1 MHVRLE
7 REALSVA
14 TFPKYCS
21 MSRAMDV
28 TAQVGGAST
37 SSNDSVRARLRAA
50 RRAIPPAER
59 AQAERKIASRLR
71 ELRLLRCGRK
81 VAVYLAM
88 RGEANLGPLL
98 PHARRIG
105 CRLFVPR
112 IQSIRRRS
120 MAFVPLYGGGPLRR
134 NRYGIAEPTG
144 GDRHAI
150 PVRHLDLILLPL
162 VGFDRAG
169 HRIGM
174 GAGYYDRALQR
185 RRSRERAWRR
195 PILVGVAY
203 ACQESQ
209 PISPRPWDV
218 AVDLIVT
225 EREVIRPR
233 PPTSG
238 DSSQTK

>member
-1 MHVRLE
+1 VHVRLE
-7 REALSVA
+7 REALSAA

-37 SSNDSVRARLRAA
+37 SGNDIVRARLRAA
-50 RRAIPPAER
+50 RRAIPPAQR
-59 AQAERKIASRLR
+59 AQAERAIAARLR
-71 ELRLLRCGRK
+71 ALRFIRAGRK

-88 RGEANLGPLL
+88 RGEANLGPIL

-112 IQSIRRRS
+112 IQSIRRRT
-120 MAFVPLYGGGPLRR
+120 MAFVPLDGGRLRR
-134 NRYGIAEPTG
+134 NRYGIAEPSASNG
-144 GDRHAI
+144 QAI
-150 PVRHLDLILLPL
+150 PLRNLDLILLPL

-174 GAGYYDRALQR
+174 GAGYYDRVLQR
-185 RRSRERAWRR
+185 RRARERAWRR
-195 PILVGVAY
+195 PLLIGVAY
-203 ACQESQ
+203 ACQES
-209 PISPRPWDV
+209 PLIKPAPWDV

-225 EREVIRPR
+225 EREVIQPHRPA
-233 PPTSG
+233 SG
-238 DSSQTK
+238 DPSQTK